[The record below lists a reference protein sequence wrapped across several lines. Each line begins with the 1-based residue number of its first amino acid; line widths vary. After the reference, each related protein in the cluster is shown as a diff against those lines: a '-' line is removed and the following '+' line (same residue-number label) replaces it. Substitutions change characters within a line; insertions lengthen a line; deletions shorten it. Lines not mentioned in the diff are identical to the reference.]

1 MIGIEYPKVIKWLET
16 TEDAEEEEEE
26 EEVNK

>member
-26 EEVNK
+26 EVNK